1 MNKKSK
7 IIISSL
13 LVIFLVLICGVAF
26 VGNYFFNYALV
37 RQEGIATLSSVDP
50 NAPQSIETDV
60 EVINKQKS
68 KVDVENW
75 LKEVNTEETNI
86 VSEDGLNLWGKLYLQ
101 EEKSDKWVIIAHGY
115 TSSHEDIQP
124 IALNFYNEGYNVL
137 TPDMRAHGNSEGKYI
152 GMGWLDRKDMLL
164 WIDYVLSLD
173 NNSQIV
179 LYGESMGGATVMM
192 TSGEDLPSN
201 VKAIVE
207 DCGYT
212 SVQEMFEAQLYERFG
227 LPSFPI
233 LNAAEIVTNIRA
245 KYNFHEASALEQVKK
260 SKTPILFTHGGNDT
274 YVPTEMVYR
283 LYEAANCEK
292 DILIIDGAGHG
303 SAPDVDPITYYDKV
317 FSFLDKYIK

>member
-1 MNKKSK
+1 MNKKKK
-7 IIISSL
+7 IIICSILAIIL
-13 LVIFLVLICGVAF
+13 LVIAGLAY

-50 NAPQSIETDV
+50 NAPQSIETDA

-68 KVDVENW
+68 KEDVENW
-75 LKEVNTEETNI
+75 LKEVNTEETTI
-86 VSEDGLNLWGKLYLQ
+86 VSEDGLNLWGKLYFQ
-101 EEKSDKWVIIAHGY
+101 EEESDKWVIIAHGY
-115 TSSHEDIQP
+115 TSSHEDVQP
-124 IALNFYNEGYNVL
+124 IALNFYNQGYNVL

-173 NNSQIV
+173 SNSQIV

-233 LNAAEIVTNIRA
+233 LNVAELVTDIRA

-292 DILIIDGAGHG
+292 DILVIDGAGHG
-303 SAPDVDPITYYDKV
+303 SAPDVDPTTYYNKV

>member
-1 MNKKSK
+1 MKKKK
-7 IIISSL
+7 IIISIIVCVL
-13 LVIFLVLICGVAF
+13 LVIFVGLAY

-37 RQEGIATLSSVDP
+37 RQEGIVTEANIDP
-50 NAPQSIETDV
+50 NAPQSVETYA
-60 EVINKQKS
+60 EVVNKEKS
-68 KVDVENW
+68 KEDVSKW
-75 LKEVNTEETNI
+75 LEEVKTEDTTI
-86 VSEDGLNLWGKLYLQ
+86 LSEDGLNLWGKLYFQ
-101 EEKSDKWVIIAHGY
+101 EEKTDKWVIIAHGY

-124 IALNFYNEGYNVL
+124 IALNFYIKGYNVL

-173 NNSQIV
+173 SNSQIV

-201 VKAIVE
+201 VKAIIE

-227 LPSFPI
+227 LPPFPI
-233 LNAAEIVTNIRA
+233 LNAAEVVTSIRA
-245 KYNFHEASALEQVKK
+245 KYNFDEASALEQVKK
-260 SKTPILFTHGGNDT
+260 SKTPMLFTHGGNDN

-283 LYEAANCEK
+283 LYEAAQCEK
-292 DILIIDGAGHG
+292 DILVIDGADHG
-303 SAPDVDPITYYDKV
+303 SAPDVDPDKYYEKV
-317 FSFLDKYIK
+317 FSFLGKYIN

>member
-13 LVIFLVLICGVAF
+13 LVIFLVLICGLAF

-75 LKEVNTEETNI
+75 LREVNTEETNI
-86 VSEDGLNLWGKLYLQ
+86 VSEDGLNLWGKLYFQ

-115 TSSHEDIQP
+115 TSSHEDVQP

>member
-13 LVIFLVLICGVAF
+13 LVIFLVLICGLAF

-86 VSEDGLNLWGKLYLQ
+86 VSEDGLNLWGKLYFQ

-115 TSSHEDIQP
+115 TSSHEDVQP

>member
-13 LVIFLVLICGVAF
+13 LVIFLVLICGLAF

-50 NAPQSIETDV
+50 NAPQSVETDA

-86 VSEDGLNLWGKLYLQ
+86 VSEDGLNLWGKLYFQ

-115 TSSHEDIQP
+115 TSSHEDVQP

-173 NNSQIV
+173 SNSQIV

>member
-13 LVIFLVLICGVAF
+13 LVIFLVLICGLAF
-26 VGNYFFNYALV
+26 GGNYFFNYALV

-50 NAPQSIETDV
+50 NAPQSIETEV

-75 LKEVNTEETNI
+75 LKEVNTEETTI
-86 VSEDGLNLWGKLYLQ
+86 VSEDGLNLWGKLYFQ

-115 TSSHEDIQP
+115 TSSHEDVQP

-152 GMGWLDRKDMLL
+152 GMGWLDRKDILL

-173 NNSQIV
+173 SNSQIV

-227 LPSFPI
+227 LPPFPI
-233 LNAAEIVTNIRA
+233 LNVAEIVTNIRA

-260 SKTPILFTHGGNDT
+260 SKTPILFIHGGNDT

-292 DILIIDGAGHG
+292 DILVIDGAGHG

>member
-1 MNKKSK
+1 MNKKKK
-7 IIISSL
+7 IIVSIISAIIL
-13 LVIFLVLICGVAF
+13 LVIVGLAY

-37 RQEGIATLSSVDP
+37 RQEGIATLSSIDP
-50 NAPQSIETDV
+50 NAPQSIETDA
-60 EVINKQKS
+60 EVVNKQKS
-68 KVDVENW
+68 KEDVENW
-75 LKEVNTEETNI
+75 LKEVNTEETTI
-86 VSEDGLNLWGKLYLQ
+86 VSEDGLNLWGKLYFQQ
-101 EEKSDKWVIIAHGY
+101 EESDKWVIIAHGY
-115 TSSHEDIQP
+115 TSSHEDVQP
-124 IALNFYNEGYNVL
+124 IALNFYNQGYNVL

-173 NNSQIV
+173 SNSQIV

-233 LNAAEIVTNIRA
+233 LNVAEIVTEIRA

-292 DILIIDGAGHG
+292 DILVIDGAGHG
-303 SAPDVDPITYYDKV
+303 SAPDVDPTTYYDKV
-317 FSFLDKYIK
+317 FSFLDKYIN

>member
-13 LVIFLVLICGVAF
+13 LVIFLVLICGLAF

-50 NAPQSIETDV
+50 NAPQSIETEV

-86 VSEDGLNLWGKLYLQ
+86 VSADGLNLWGKLYFQ

-115 TSSHEDIQP
+115 TSSHEDVQP

-173 NNSQIV
+173 SNSQIV

-192 TSGEDLPSN
+192 TSGKDLPSN

>member
-13 LVIFLVLICGVAF
+13 LVIFLVLICGLAF

-50 NAPQSIETDV
+50 NAPQSIETEV

-86 VSEDGLNLWGKLYLQ
+86 VSADGLNLWGKLYFQ

-115 TSSHEDIQP
+115 TSSHEDVQP

-173 NNSQIV
+173 SNSQIV

>member
-13 LVIFLVLICGVAF
+13 LVIFLVLICGLAF

-75 LKEVNTEETNI
+75 LREVNTEETNI
-86 VSEDGLNLWGKLYLQ
+86 VSEDGLNLWGKLYFQ

-115 TSSHEDIQP
+115 TSSHEDVQP
-124 IALNFYNEGYNVL
+124 IALNFFNEGYNVL

>member
-1 MNKKSK
+1 MKKKK
-7 IIISSL
+7 IIISILISVL
-13 LVIFLVLICGVAF
+13 LLILVGLAF

-37 RQEGIATLSSVDP
+37 RQEGILTQANVDP
-50 NAPQSIETDV
+50 NAPQSIEIDI
-60 EVINKQKS
+60 ERINKEKS
-68 KVDVENW
+68 KEDVSNW
-75 LKEVNTEETNI
+75 LKKVKTEETNI
-86 VSEDGLNLWGKLYLQ
+86 IAEDGLKLFGKLYFQ

-124 IALNFYNEGYNVL
+124 IAFNFYNKGYNVL
-137 TPDMRAHGNSEGKYI
+137 TPDMRAHGNSEGRYI

-164 WIDYVLSLD
+164 WIDHVLSLD
-173 NNSQIV
+173 SNSQIV

-212 SVQEMFEAQLYERFG
+212 SVQEMFKAELYNRFG
-227 LPSFPI
+227 LPPFPI

-260 SKTPILFTHGGNDT
+260 SKTPMLFTHGGNDT

-283 LYEAANCEK
+283 LYEAANVEK
-292 DILIIDGAGHG
+292 DILVIDGAGHG
-303 SAPDVDPITYYDKV
+303 SAPDVDPETYYNKV
-317 FSFLDKYIK
+317 FSFLSKYVK

>member
-1 MNKKSK
+1 MNKKKK
-7 IIISSL
+7 IIICSILAIIL
-13 LVIFLVLICGVAF
+13 LVIAGLAY

-50 NAPQSIETDV
+50 NAPQSIETDA

-68 KVDVENW
+68 KEDVENW
-75 LKEVNTEETNI
+75 LKEVNTEETTI
-86 VSEDGLNLWGKLYLQ
+86 VSEDGLNLWGKLYFQ
-101 EEKSDKWVIIAHGY
+101 EESDKWVIIAHGY
-115 TSSHEDIQP
+115 TSSHEDVQP
-124 IALNFYNEGYNVL
+124 IALNFYNQGYNVL

-173 NNSQIV
+173 SNSQIV

-233 LNAAEIVTNIRA
+233 LNVAELVTDIRA

-292 DILIIDGAGHG
+292 DILVIDGAGHG
-303 SAPDVDPITYYDKV
+303 SAPDVDPTTYYNKV

>member
-13 LVIFLVLICGVAF
+13 LVIFLVLICGLAF

-115 TSSHEDIQP
+115 TSSHEDVQP

>member
-1 MNKKSK
+1 MNKKKK
-7 IIISSL
+7 IIICILSAIIL
-13 LVIFLVLICGVAF
+13 LVIGGLAY

-37 RQEGIATLSSVDP
+37 RQEGIATLSSIDP
-50 NAPQSIETDV
+50 NAPQSIETDA
-60 EVINKQKS
+60 EVVNKQKS
-68 KVDVENW
+68 KEDVENW
-75 LKEVNTEETNI
+75 LKEVNTEETTI
-86 VSEDGLNLWGKLYLQ
+86 VSEDGLNLWGKLYFQQ
-101 EEKSDKWVIIAHGY
+101 EESDKWVIIAHGY

-124 IALNFYNEGYNVL
+124 IALNFYNQGYNVL

-173 NNSQIV
+173 SNSQIV

-233 LNAAEIVTNIRA
+233 LNVAEIVTNIRA

-292 DILIIDGAGHG
+292 DILVIDGAGHG

-317 FSFLDKYIK
+317 FSFLDKYIN

>member
-1 MNKKSK
+1 MKKKK
-7 IIISSL
+7 IIISIIVCVL
-13 LVIFLVLICGVAF
+13 LVIFVGLAY

-37 RQEGIATLSSVDP
+37 RQEGIVTEANIDP
-50 NAPQSIETDV
+50 NAPQSVETYA
-60 EVINKQKS
+60 EVVNKEKS
-68 KVDVENW
+68 KEDVSKW
-75 LKEVNTEETNI
+75 LEEVKTEDTTI
-86 VSEDGLNLWGKLYLQ
+86 LSEDGFNLWGKLYFQ
-101 EEKSDKWVIIAHGY
+101 KEKTDKWVIIAHGY

-124 IALNFYNEGYNVL
+124 IALNFYKKGYNVL

-173 NNSQIV
+173 SNSQIV

-201 VKAIVE
+201 VKAIIE

-227 LPSFPI
+227 LPPFPI
-233 LNAAEIVTNIRA
+233 LNAAEVVTSIRA
-245 KYNFHEASALEQVKK
+245 KYNFDEASALEQVKK
-260 SKTPILFTHGGNDT
+260 SKTPMLFTHGGNDN

-283 LYEAANCEK
+283 LYEAAQCEK
-292 DILIIDGAGHG
+292 DILVIEGADHG
-303 SAPDVDPITYYDKV
+303 SAPDVDPDKYYEKV
-317 FSFLDKYIK
+317 FSFLGKYIN

>member
-13 LVIFLVLICGVAF
+13 LVIFLVLICGLAF

-86 VSEDGLNLWGKLYLQ
+86 VSEDGLNLWGKLYFQ

-115 TSSHEDIQP
+115 TSSHEDVQP

-173 NNSQIV
+173 SNSQIV

>member
-13 LVIFLVLICGVAF
+13 LVIFLVLICGLAF

-50 NAPQSIETDV
+50 NAPQSIETEV

-75 LKEVNTEETNI
+75 LKEVNTEETTI
-86 VSEDGLNLWGKLYLQ
+86 VSEDGLNLWGKLYFQ

-115 TSSHEDIQP
+115 TSSHEDVQP

-152 GMGWLDRKDMLL
+152 GMGWLDRKDILL

-173 NNSQIV
+173 SNSQIV

-227 LPSFPI
+227 LPPFPI
-233 LNAAEIVTNIRA
+233 LNVAEIVTNIRA